1 MNHKPN
7 SSFISMVESLFLAF
21 EAEKAGERIDMRNHL
36 ETASEH
42 FHYAVEEELDRI
54 ETHKQRMR
62 MYDE

>member
-1 MNHKPN
+1 
-7 SSFISMVESLFLAF
+7 MVESLFLAF